1 MELDNANMVSLL
13 SFDSRCTSKLLSDLG
28 DFKLDDDSNNPIFY
42 KIRYYKKDSDSEEE
56 KKVYT
61 TGLDIALN
69 AN

>member
-13 SFDSRCTSKLLSDLG
+13 SFDSRVTSKLLSDLG
-28 DFKLDDDSNNPIFY
+28 DFKEDNEDNDPIFY
-42 KIRYYKKDSDSEEE
+42 KIRYIKKENESLKD
-56 KKVYT
+56 VYT